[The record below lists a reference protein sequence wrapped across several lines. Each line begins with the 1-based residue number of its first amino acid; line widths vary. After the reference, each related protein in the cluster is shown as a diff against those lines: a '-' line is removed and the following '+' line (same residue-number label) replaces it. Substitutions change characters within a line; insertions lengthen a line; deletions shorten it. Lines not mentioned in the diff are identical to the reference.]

1 MTVARLS
8 FVALLAIVLVAPGV
22 AAQGPPPPPADPPP
36 QGAAPPQGGGVE
48 IRPGQV
54 QQLFDAMLVMQ
65 AQEALSLSEPQYA
78 RFLTRLRVLQDTRR
92 RNQQEHARLINEL
105 QRLTNVRRQGGTASE
120 AELKPRLTALQELES
135 RSATEMRKAYDAIDE
150 VLDVYQQARF
160 RVFEEQIERRKL
172 ELIVRARQQNPNRP
186 LAPRRPP
193 SSFDPRGVNFRLFL
207 RLQASTIEA

>member
-1 MTVARLS
+1 VRGADVVASLRS
-8 FVALLAIVLVAPGV
+8 SSVVLVAV
-22 AAQGPPPPPADPPP
+22 LAFSIAISMSTSAAAQGVPPQQPPPGEPLLPGGP
-36 QGAAPPQGGGVE
+36 PPQGGGVE

-92 RNQQEHARLINEL
+92 RNQQERARLLNEL
-105 QRLTNVRRQGGTASE
+105 QRLTNARRDGATISE
-120 AELKPRLTALQELES
+120 GDLKQRLTALQEVEA
-135 RSATEMRKAYDAIDE
+135 RSAADMRKAYDGIDE

-172 ELIVRARQQNPNRP
+172 ELIMRARQQNRDRP
-186 LAPRRPP
+186 VPPRRPP
-193 SSFDPRGVNFRLFL
+193 
-207 RLQASTIEA
+207 Q